1 MRHDGSSV
9 AKDPVNETAL
19 AASRRKSLGTIPF
32 LVALAGLAVPG
43 LGHLWLHRWGRGL
56 IFFGAVGG
64 LALSGYLMH
73 GQVFTATSADPF
85 GRLGFL
91 ADACSGVFYLL
102 PRFLEATGPDLSR
115 AAGDYGT
122 RFLASA
128 GLVNLIGVL
137 DAYGIASGRRR

>member
-1 MRHDGSSV
+1 V
-9 AKDPVNETAL
+9 VEDPVNHTAS
-19 AASRRKSLGTIPF
+19 AASRGKSLNAIPF

-43 LGHLWLHRWGRGL
+43 LGHLWLHRWARGL
-56 IFFGAVGG
+56 IFLGAVGG
-64 LALSGYLMH
+64 LALAGYLMD
-73 GQVFTATSADPF
+73 GQLFTAASRDPF

-102 PRFLEATGPDLSR
+102 PRFLEAAGPDLSR

-128 GLVNLIGVL
+128 GIVNVIGVI
-137 DAYGIASGRRR
+137 DAYAIASGRRD